1 MRIVLLGPPGAGKG
15 TLAGLIKEEYGVLH
29 VSTGDILRAE
39 MKSGSSLGNE
49 MKKYVES
56 GALVPDEVVTK
67 IVAKK
72 LGELDLSQGIMF
84 DGFPRTQQQADDL
97 DAILEDLGFP
107 LDATLFMEVDLPVII
122 QRLTGRRICKECG
135 AVYHLTNMPSK
146 TQGICD
152 ACGGALYQRPDDNE
166 ETIRNRMA
174 VYMSNTAP
182 VIDYYEGQGKL
193 RRVDASQ
200 PTQTI
205 VKALSDILEN
215 SNG

>member
-39 MKSGSSLGNE
+39 MKSGSDLGNE

-56 GALVPDEVVTK
+56 GALVPDEVVTR

-72 LGELDLSQGIMF
+72 LKELDLTQGIMF
-84 DGFPRTQQQADDL
+84 DGFPRTKQQAQDL
-97 DAILEDLGFP
+97 DRILKELGFP
-107 LDATLFMEVDLPVII
+107 IEATLFMEVDLPVII
-122 QRLTGRRICKECG
+122 QRLTGRRVCKDCG

-146 TQGICD
+146 KAGVCD
-152 ACGGALYQRPDDNE
+152 SCGGQLYQRADDNE
-166 ETIRNRMA
+166 ETIRNRMD

-182 VIDYYEGQGKL
+182 VIGYYEGQGKL

-200 PTQTI
+200 KTEMV

>member
-39 MKSGSSLGNE
+39 MKSGSDLGNE

-56 GALVPDEVVTK
+56 GALVPDEVVTR

-72 LGELDLSQGIMF
+72 LKELDLTQGIMF
-84 DGFPRTQQQADDL
+84 DGFPRTKQQAQDL
-97 DAILEDLGFP
+97 DRILKELGFP
-107 LDATLFMEVDLPVII
+107 IEATLFMEVDLPVII
-122 QRLTGRRICKECG
+122 QRLTGRRVCKDCG

-146 TQGICD
+146 KAGVCD
-152 ACGGALYQRPDDNE
+152 SCGGQLYQRADDNE
-166 ETIRNRMA
+166 ETIRNRMD

-182 VIDYYEGQGKL
+182 VIDYYEDQGKL

-200 PTQTI
+200 KTETV

>member
-39 MKSGSSLGNE
+39 MKSGSNLGNE

-72 LGELDLSQGIMF
+72 LGELDLAQGIMF

-146 TQGICD
+146 VEGICD
-152 ACGGALYQRPDDNE
+152 VCGGVLYQRPDDNE
-166 ETIRNRMA
+166 ATIRNRMD

-200 PTQTI
+200 PTQNI

>member
-15 TLAGLIKEEYGVLH
+15 TLASLIKEAYGVLH

-39 MKSGSSLGNE
+39 MKSGSDLGNE
-49 MKKYVES
+49 MKHYVES

-67 IVAKK
+67 IVAKR
-72 LGELDLSQGIMF
+72 LSELDLSQGIMF

-97 DAILEDLGFP
+97 DKILEDLGFP

-146 TQGICD
+146 KEGICD
-152 ACGGALYQRPDDNE
+152 VCSGELYLRADDNE
-166 ETIRNRMA
+166 ETIRNRMD

-182 VIDYYEGQGKL
+182 IIDYYEAQGKL

-200 PTQTI
+200 PTENV
-205 VKALSDILEN
+205 VKALSDILE
-215 SNG
+215 S

>member
-39 MKSGSSLGNE
+39 MKSGSDLGNE

-56 GALVPDEVVTK
+56 GALVPDEVVTR

-72 LGELDLSQGIMF
+72 LKELDLTQGIMF
-84 DGFPRTQQQADDL
+84 DGFPRTKQQAQDL
-97 DAILEDLGFP
+97 DKILKDLGFP
-107 LDATLFMEVDLPVII
+107 IEATLFMEVDLPVII
-122 QRLTGRRICKECG
+122 QRLTGRRVCKDCG

-146 TQGICD
+146 KAGVCD
-152 ACGGALYQRPDDNE
+152 SCGGQLYQRADDNE
-166 ETIRNRMA
+166 ETIRNRMD

-182 VIDYYEGQGKL
+182 VIDYYEDQGKL

-200 PTQTI
+200 KTETV